1 MLAVA
6 YFGLSLATVPF
17 LFLTVDTNPWV
28 IRSIMFIRGIFLAFT
43 FIPLQAASY
52 ARITP
57 EQTGR
62 ASSIFSTQ
70 RQLGAAMGVA
80 ILSTVL
86 LSNIPTEF
94 GRGVVPLAER
104 SGFTSAFHIA
114 FAVAA
119 GFTLLAGLLSLSIR
133 DSDAAA
139 TMQPKPS

>member
-104 SGFTSAFHIA
+104 GGFTSAFHIA